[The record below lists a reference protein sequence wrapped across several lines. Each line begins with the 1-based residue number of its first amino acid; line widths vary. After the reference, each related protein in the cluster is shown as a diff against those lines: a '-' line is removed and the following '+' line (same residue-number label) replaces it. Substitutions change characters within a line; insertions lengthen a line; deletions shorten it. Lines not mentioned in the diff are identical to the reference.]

1 MKNSAASIRHIDT
14 APSAVT
20 AASDRETSVEAGS
33 READAP
39 HTPGV
44 EQLSLLTVPL
54 DTRARQLPSVAIAPR
69 SVHARFQLSRQTRE
83 RGLEH
88 VAQIR
93 RQLEAAKAAREST
106 TSKRMPPRRSVA
118 A

>member
-20 AASDRETSVEAGS
+20 AVSRDQTSVDVEAV
-33 READAP
+33 ATD
-39 HTPGV
+39 TPQAERV
-44 EQLSLLTVPL
+44 EQLSLLTVGV
-54 DTRARQLPSVAIAPR
+54 DTRAHQLPSTAVPPR

-88 VAQIR
+88 VAEIR
-93 RQLEAAKAAREST
+93 RQLEAAKAARESPA
-106 TSKRMPPRRSVA
+106 SKRMPPRRSVA